1 MKDIAEGAMEHLDS
15 AKRQVKSSMQSISD
29 CADDAWNK
37 VMGDATVRS
46 GVETLRQAADKAWQ
60 TGTSVLAKTG
70 DAVAHGAKNTAY
82 VGGRAALGT
91 AEIGENAYIGMR
103 ANAELATDNENAAV
117 HTAHSGVID
126 SAKEAWDRTMQADES
141 SKKAGDFAEKS
152 R

>member
-60 TGTSVLAKTG
+60 TGTSALAKT
-70 DAVAHGAKNTAY
+70 AMPWRMARKIRRMLV
-82 VGGRAALGT
+82 VVL
-91 AEIGENAYIGMR
+91 
-103 ANAELATDNENAAV
+103 L
-117 HTAHSGVID
+117 SGLL
-126 SAKEAWDRTMQADES
+126 K
-141 SKKAGDFAEKS
+141 
-152 R
+152 

>member
-60 TGTSVLAKTG
+60 TGTSVLAKNG
-70 DAVAHGAKNTAY
+70 RCRGAWREKY
-82 VGGRAALGT
+82 
-91 AEIGENAYIGMR
+91 
-103 ANAELATDNENAAV
+103 
-117 HTAHSGVID
+117 GVCWW
-126 SAKEAWDRTMQADES
+126 SCC
-141 SKKAGDFAEKS
+141 S
-152 R
+152 RDC